1 MKQLSGMD
9 NVFLRLEHGNQYMH
23 VAGLGIYD
31 PSTALDG
38 KVRFK
43 DILKFFES
51 RLDSAP
57 VFRRRLVTV
66 PMSLDRPYWV
76 EDDDVDVEFH
86 VRHVA
91 LPYPG
96 DWRQLC
102 IQVARIHSRPLDRS
116 KPLWEAYVIEGLD
129 NIPGIPPGSFA
140 FYIKFHHAAID
151 GEGGTVVLQAI
162 HSLSAEA
169 DDAEGERRS
178 RVRDREPSQV
188 ELYTRALVNTVQR
201 VPRAASFS
209 VRTASRLAGIGAGY
223 MGQLKQMLQ
232 EAGLP
237 SAETVKAK
245 LRRPPVT
252 RFSGKVSAHRVVEL
266 IGLPMAE
273 IKQVRQRIEGATI
286 NDVFM
291 TTVGGALNLYLSAK
305 GELPGRTLT
314 AQVPMSLRG
323 ADKGGE
329 PGNQI
334 GVAVMPLHTEIA
346 DPVERLHAIQAG
358 AVKAKAMVAIVGK
371 DLTKHVYDLL
381 PAVASELFTTK
392 VMLPTMNVVVS
403 NVRGPDV
410 PLFMAGAQMVA
421 FAPVSIAMN
430 GLGLN
435 ITGFSYH
442 GTLWI
447 CAVACRDMMPD
458 PAFFADCLRSS
469 FASLI
474 SAAEKSQGKSGS
486 AQSGAPVAR
495 PRKAEAPAARPH
507 KAEAPPARS
516 RKAAAKSKAK
526 ARGRTAKTS
535 SAPAVPKKKTGRRRV
550 P

>member
-9 NVFLRLEHGNQYMH
+9 NVFLRMEHGNQYMH

-31 PSTALDG
+31 PSSAPGG

-51 RLDSAP
+51 RLDAAP

-66 PMSLDRPYWV
+66 PMSLDRPYWI

-162 HSLSAEA
+162 HSFSAEP
-169 DDAEGERRS
+169 DEDQGGRRS
-178 RVRDREPSQV
+178 RIRDRDPTQV
-188 ELYTRALVNTVQR
+188 ELYTRALLNSVQR
-201 VPRAASFS
+201 VPRAAGFS
-209 VRTASRLAGIGAGY
+209 AKTAARLAGIGAGY
-223 MGQLKQMLQ
+223 MGQLGQMLQ

-237 SAETVKAK
+237 SVETVRSK

-266 IGLPMAE
+266 IGLPMTE
-273 IKQVRQRIEGATI
+273 IKEVRRRIEGATI

-291 TTVGGALNLYLSAK
+291 TTVGGALNLYLGTK
-305 GELPGRTLT
+305 GELPDRTMT

-323 ADKGGE
+323 EDKGGE

-334 GVAVMPLHTEIA
+334 GVAVMPLHSEIA

-358 AVKAKAMVAIVGK
+358 AARAKALVAVVGK

-381 PAVASELFTTK
+381 PAVASELFTTR

-410 PLFMAGAQMVA
+410 PLYMAGARMVA

-435 ITGFSYH
+435 VTGFSYH

-447 CAVACRDMMPD
+447 CAVACRDMLPD
-458 PAFFADCLRSS
+458 PAFFADCLRTS
-469 FASLI
+469 FAKL
-474 SAAEKSQGKSGS
+474 
-486 AQSGAPVAR
+486 V
-495 PRKAEAPAARPH
+495 
-507 KAEAPPARS
+507 
-516 RKAAAKSKAK
+516 AAAGKVHAKATPRPKASARTAAK
-526 ARGRTAKTS
+526 ARA
-535 SAPAVPKKKTGRRRV
+535 SATNRKKTRRRRAA
-550 P
+550 